1 MGVLYLVRHGQASFG
16 TDDYDRLSDA
26 GHQQARITGAHLAS
40 LGVRPTRVIHGSM
53 LRQQQTAQG
62 ILEGLGA
69 VSAPETPGAIGTA
82 ESALAKTDPGTVVR
96 TGPGAT
102 AHSDPGT
109 TIPAE
114 VSPLSTTTTDNR
126 SLTNATAIPTRLDS
140 GWNEYSAWSITGAL
154 TDTDPRAAHD
164 SRVFQDEL
172 ERGIA
177 RWADSRNDGDY
188 EETYSAFTTRVD
200 RAFDDARAATGSGES
215 TLIVSSAGSIGWTVS
230 RLMGGDFDQW
240 MAFTRVTINTGITKI
255 VTGRGGVSLVS
266 FNEHTHQQPEMV
278 TYR

>member
-16 TDDYDRLSDA
+16 TDDYDRLSDT

-40 LGVRPTRVIHGSM
+40 LGVRPTRVLHGSM

-69 VSAPETPGAIGTA
+69 VSAPEIPGAIGTA
-82 ESALAKTDPGTVVR
+82 ESSLAQWDPSTV
-96 TGPGAT
+96 THQSA
-102 AHSDPGT
+102 D
-109 TIPAE
+109 
-114 VSPLSTTTTDNR
+114 
-126 SLTNATAIPTRLDS
+126 ATAIPTRLDA

-154 TDTDPRAAHD
+154 SDTDPRAAHD

-177 RWADSRNDGDY
+177 RWAAGDHDADY
-188 EETYSAFTTRVD
+188 AETHSTFTTRVD
-200 RAFDDARAATGSGES
+200 QAFTDARAATGSGET
-215 TLIVSSAGSIGWTVS
+215 TLVVSSAGSIGWTVA